1 MKAKNYS
8 ISLALVLISMVM
20 SLQAC
25 VLDVNAIKGNKTLVN
40 IDYSVDEFT
49 RLDVSGMYK
58 VILSEGDIPSVEIET
73 DENLQDYVE
82 VQVRNNT
89 LYLSMESGNSYDP
102 SKLVAYVTVNALTSV
117 DLSGATSLES
127 DFTLRGDM
135 LSIDISGASEI
146 NLALAF
152 NSLSTS
158 VSGAGK
164 IEMEGQANIHDLSIS
179 GAANVDCENLI
190 TENTDVSISG
200 AGSARISASNHLD
213 ASVSGV
219 GTIRYL
225 GNPKTTDFSTSGIGS
240 IKQL

>member
-25 VLDVNAIKGNKTLVN
+25 VLDVNAIKGNKTLVT

-58 VILSEGDIPSVEIET
+58 IILSEGNVPSVEVET
-73 DENLQDYVE
+73 DENLQDYIE

-89 LYLSMESGNSYDP
+89 LYLSMENGNSYDP
-102 SKLVAYVTVNALTSV
+102 SKLVAYVTVSTLTSI
-117 DLSGATSLES
+117 DLSGATSVES

-135 LSIDISGASEI
+135 LTIDLSGASEI
-146 NLALAF
+146 NLALAV
-152 NSLSTS
+152 NNLTTR
-158 VSGAGK
+158 VSGAGN
-164 IEMEGQANIHDLSIS
+164 IDMEGQAQRHDISIS
-179 GAANVDCENLI
+179 GAAKVHCENLV

-200 AGSARISASNHLD
+200 AGTARVSASNHLD

-219 GTIRYL
+219 GTIRYT
-225 GNPKTTDFSTSGIGS
+225 GNPQTTDFSTSGIGS
-240 IKQL
+240 IKEL